1 MRKKENCKDVSIDTS
16 VVTTRE
22 ESGIEEINVPEET
35 NNVSCDNVVESQD
48 ESLYEASGTG
58 ESTVSIE
65 TGSDS
70 DDVALIDNT
79 SNDIALKES
88 DDVLLEEVALNKS
101 EVSRVISSVLDEE
114 AFLEAVP
121 LFGWNKTT
129 ENNGYDVQNCKVL
142 CPEVFL
148 LSPKL
153 PNSYIPKLDR
163 ALAKAR
169 EFANARKDS
178 SACPEMAE
186 FYGKYCSMFLRIRI
200 CDIGEEYKASG
211 NFPEYP
217 CLLTAVDLLNNEY
230 NESEVKAF
238 WLGFLSE
245 FPIGPEEIEVHPLS
259 LFAKTTFGYILVNQ
273 LLKVASWNFAYY
285 VASAADFQTIKL
297 REASNNTYSE
307 IDLEKCLY

>member
-16 VVTTRE
+16 VVTTCE

-114 AFLEAVP
+114 EFLEAVP

-148 LSPKL
+148 LSPRF

-169 EFANARKDS
+169 EFAIARKGS

-200 CDIGEEYKASG
+200 CDIGEEYEASG
-211 NFPEYP
+211 KLPEYP

-245 FPIGPEEIEVHPLS
+245 FPIGPEEIDVHPLS

-273 LLKVASWNFAYY
+273 LIKVAGWNLMYY
-285 VASAADFQTIKL
+285 IASAADLQTIKSL
-297 REASNNTYSE
+297 EDSNNAYSE
-307 IDLEKCLY
+307 FDLEKCLY

>member
-1 MRKKENCKDVSIDTS
+1 MRKKVNCKDVSIDTS
-16 VVTTRE
+16 VVTSCE
-22 ESGIEEINVPEET
+22 ESGVEEITVPEET
-35 NNVSCDNVVESQD
+35 NNISCDNFVESQD
-48 ESLYEASGTG
+48 ESLYEMSGTG

-65 TGSDS
+65 TG
-70 DDVALIDNT
+70 
-79 SNDIALKES
+79 IALQES

-101 EVSRVISSVLDEE
+101 EVSRVLSGVLDEE

-148 LSPKL
+148 LSPRF

-169 EFANARKDS
+169 EFANTRKDS

-200 CDIGEEYKASG
+200 NDIGEEYKSSG
-211 NFPEYP
+211 KFPEYP

-273 LLKVASWNFAYY
+273 LLNVTSWNFGYY
-285 VASAADFQTIKL
+285 LAASSDFQTIKS
-297 REASNNTYSE
+297 REEANNTYPN